1 MKQSKWICCTHND
14 VQAYNLTLR
23 FQREFEVQH
32 PAKAFAEWQEW
43 HGTVDTDELFE
54 IRPNFSK

>member
-1 MKQSKWICCTHND
+1 MKQSKWIWCTRNN

-23 FQREFEVQH
+23 FQREFEVQQ
-32 PAKAFAEWQEW
+32 PAKACAQWQDW
-43 HGTVDTDELFE
+43 HGIVDTDELLE